1 MLRRFLLLLTIP
13 LFWANSAHAQ
23 SASAQ
28 KEPSFQGHPL
38 HELIADLKAAAPMTR
53 NAAAYSI
60 AGIGPAAAPAVP
72 ALIEALHD
80 QEASVRFPVCV
91 ALREIGPAASA
102 ALPALEEALDD
113 RNDDVAAMAKK
124 AITAIKGG

>member
-1 MLRRFLLLLTIP
+1 MLRRSLLLLTIS
-13 LFWANSAHAQ
+13 LFWASSAHAQ
-23 SASAQ
+23 
-28 KEPSFQGHPL
+28 KEPDFQGHPL
-38 HELIADLKAAAPMTR
+38 HELIADLSAAAPMTR

-102 ALPALEEALDD
+102 APPPALEEALDD